1 MKLHNERWWAQLT
14 LSSRAQKAM
23 RAVDRVDTVEFKND
37 TLEDFK
43 VILKERR
50 LFLLRQLRVLDQLSP
65 ARCLAVLVNQADRLF
80 VC

>member
-1 MKLHNERWWAQLT
+1 MKPHNERWWAQLT
-14 LSSRAQKAM
+14 MSSRAQKAM

-50 LFLLRQLRVLDQLSP
+50 LFLLRGVGENTHNELCQLVGMDPHASK
-65 ARCLAVLVNQADRLF
+65 
-80 VC
+80 